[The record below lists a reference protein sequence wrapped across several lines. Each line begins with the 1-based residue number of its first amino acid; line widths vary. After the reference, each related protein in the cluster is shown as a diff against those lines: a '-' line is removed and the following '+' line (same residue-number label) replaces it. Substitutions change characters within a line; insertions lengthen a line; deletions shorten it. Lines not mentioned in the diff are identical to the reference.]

1 MTYWIITSVWFQRT
15 EINCGRGALRASK
28 QFLWYGAQ
36 WSDLM
41 QANPTLIP
49 IDHISR
55 HSLPDENFRTFPI
68 LKFSVELCSLFHTT
82 DTSPHSKLL
91 VTLAP
96 NERFPPQPKFQRSF
110 SLNRGGFPPGR
121 EHTNPW
127 LDGCKWGRAEPDLSS
142 DRGCKAPEGTKY
154 ESRRFVLFLLCLTST
169 VKLLN
174 GRYLQIPSGLSFTN
188 PKLHQMIQ
196 RLKFAEQVR
205 SKEDINK
212 NDMLQKYLCI
222 FSQSLSLL
230 YPIYIANVWGV
241 VVFYAALR
249 SAEVGVEWGNRRY
262 RHLIRNT
269 SK

>member
-1 MTYWIITSVWFQRT
+1 MGDFLQAGNIQTPGSTDVNGAGQSPTSHRT
-15 EINCGRGALRASK
+15 EDARR
-28 QFLWYGAQ
+28 
-36 WSDLM
+36 
-41 QANPTLIP
+41 
-49 IDHISR
+49 
-55 HSLPDENFRTFPI
+55 
-68 LKFSVELCSLFHTT
+68 LKVQSM
-82 DTSPHSKLL
+82 
-91 VTLAP
+91 
-96 NERFPPQPKFQRSF
+96 N
-110 SLNRGGFPPGR
+110 PGR
-121 EHTNPW
+121 TPAT
-127 LDGCKWGRAEPDLSS
+127 L
-142 DRGCKAPEGTKY
+142 
-154 ESRRFVLFLLCLTST
+154 RFVLLLLSLTST
-169 VKLLN
+169 VQLLN
-174 GRYLQIPSGLSFTN
+174 GRYLQIPSGLSFTK